1 MKRKTG
7 KYLLPP
13 ALDIITLVLHVSK
26 LENYQRSYNFLDRPH
41 RDLMR
46 DSG

>member
-1 MKRKTG
+1 MKCKTG
-7 KYLLPP
+7 KCLLPP

-26 LENYQRSYNFLDRPH
+26 LENYPRSYNFSDHLH